1 MTDQIRDG
9 RTQLPPRGG
18 AYQNVLVAILFAAFG
33 FVFFDR
39 LALNYLSPFFKDEL
53 GINNAMLG
61 LLGGI
66 PALTWALSGLFI
78 GVLSD
83 KLDRRKPLLVI
94 MVLAFSCF
102 SALSGL
108 VGGIASL
115 LMVRAVMGVA
125 EGGVLPIS
133 QTLVLYSSSEKR
145 RGLNMGLVQGS
156 SAGLL
161 GGVVGPIVTVSMAEA
176 WGWRSAFLFTIVPG
190 LIITLLIL
198 FLVKELRLK
207 TTVDEAGAPG
217 EEHIA
222 APTSSIPIAERPAT
236 FGEALRNR
244 NVILCVVIA
253 VFFITWFITTQTFTP
268 VYLAEVKG
276 FDAGQIQLVLI
287 GIGLGWVLW
296 GAFVPAFSDRLGRRT
311 TIVIF
316 AFIATLAPL
325 AIIWV
330 DSPGWLFATMIL
342 TYTGMGCFTLYMA
355 TIPAETVSPRI
366 VGSILGLIM
375 GVGEI
380 GGGFIAPA
388 IGGVIADNVGLDA
401 TFLMCSAASLVVFGL
416 AFFLRE
422 TSPRVARRHDRQP
435 EGTLR

>member
-1 MTDQIRDG
+1 VSDQPDGG

-18 AYQNVLVAILFAAFG
+18 AYQNILVAILFCAFG

-53 GINNAMLG
+53 GINNTMLG

-83 KLDRRKPLLVI
+83 RLDRRKPLLVI

-115 LMVRAVMGVA
+115 LLVRAVMGVA

-161 GGVVGPIVTVSMAEA
+161 GGIVGPLVTVSIAEA

-190 LIITLLIL
+190 LIITVLIL
-198 FLVKELRLK
+198 FCVKELRLK
-207 TTVDEAGAPG
+207 TTAASANSTGG
-217 EEHIA
+217 EHAA
-222 APTSSIPIAERPAT
+222 APTSSIPIEERPT
-236 FGEALRNR
+236 TISEAMRNR
-244 NVILCVVIA
+244 NVVLCVIIA
-253 VFFITWFITTQTFTP
+253 VFFFPWFITTQTFTP
-268 VYLAEVKG
+268 VYMAEVKG
-276 FDAGQIQLVLI
+276 FDAGQIQLVLT

-296 GAFVPAFSDRLGRRT
+296 GAFVPAFSDWWGRRAT
-311 TIVIF
+311 VAIF
-316 AFIATLAPL
+316 AFIATVAPL

-330 DSPGWLFATMIL
+330 DSPGWLFVTMIL

-355 TIPAETVSPRI
+355 TIPAETVNPRI
-366 VGSILGLIM
+366 VASVLGLIM

-388 IGGVIADNVGLDA
+388 IGGVIADRFGLDA
-401 TFLMCSAASLVVFGL
+401 TFLMCSAASLIVFVL
-416 AFFLRE
+416 ALFLRE
-422 TSPRVARRHDRQP
+422 TSPRVARRQNLRP
-435 EGTLR
+435 EGAIR